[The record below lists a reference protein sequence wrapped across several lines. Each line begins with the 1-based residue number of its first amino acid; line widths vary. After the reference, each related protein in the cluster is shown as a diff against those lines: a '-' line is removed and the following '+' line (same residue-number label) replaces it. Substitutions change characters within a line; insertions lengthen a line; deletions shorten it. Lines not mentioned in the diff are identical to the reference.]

1 MTHLKEALEK
11 LRNLEHNFGITG
23 NQTENSAVCL
33 LNASLGVTA
42 LTLMSHCNSGRQK
55 TQETRCVYVL
65 NVETLRAHST
75 EVAVNNVWSKEKL
88 EMSTKTNQII
98 SSHMKFF
105 PGGKARG

>member
-1 MTHLKEALEK
+1 M
-11 LRNLEHNFGITG
+11 
-23 NQTENSAVCL
+23 CL
-33 LNASLGVTA
+33 LNASLRVTATVTA
-42 LTLMSHCNSGRQK
+42 LSLMSHCNSGRQK

-65 NVETLRAHST
+65 NVENLRAHST